1 MTSAVKVILGV
12 SVLAM
17 AAGFAA
23 CDNGGTPTPPLAV
36 AGTSNSSA
44 GTGTTPQGGSSTAA
58 GGTGGGGVALPG
70 IPLEP
75 KDGWVPDTNEAKIQG
90 ALFSFGD
97 DVSKMGKTEDFTGTK
112 ACIKGNAAKV
122 DTSSDVC
129 KNKTFT
135 PPAMDCY
142 GQYWGIAIGLN
153 LNQSIDPATMM
164 GAKEAP
170 YDASNLQG
178 FGFDIEGDIIPGGTD
193 FRFKV
198 EDGTKEYCT
207 PKSVKVKKGFQI
219 IKFSDLM
226 AECWQTTDPPNA
238 TVTPAVQSHLIKISW
253 QVVTNTG
260 GVVPFD
266 FCVSDIRAIPKDGS
280 TGAPP
285 GSSSGGASAGG
296 ASAGGAS
303 AGGAGGT
310 AAGGTAAGGT
320 AAGGTAAGG
329 TSAGGTSAGG
339 SSAGSGGAKAGSGG
353 TGG

>member
-1 MTSAVKVILGV
+1 
-12 SVLAM
+12 M

-23 CDNGGTPTPPLAV
+23 CDGGSPTPPLAV
-36 AGTSNSSA
+36 AGGSNSSA
-44 GTGTTPQGGSSTAA
+44 GTGTTPQGGSTAA
-58 GGTGGGGVALPG
+58 GGAGGAASNLPG

-75 KDGWVPDTNEAKIQG
+75 MAGWVPDTNAAKIQG

-97 DVSKMGKTEDFTGTK
+97 ETSKMGKTEDFTGAK

-122 DTSSDVC
+122 DTASAIC
-129 KNKTFT
+129 KSGMFT

-142 GQYWGIAIGLN
+142 GEYWGIAIGLN
-153 LNQSIDPATMM
+153 LNQAIDPMTMM
-164 GAKEAP
+164 GAKEQP
-170 YDASNLQG
+170 YDATNLQG
-178 FGFDIEGDIIPGGTD
+178 FGFDIEGAVIPGGTD

-207 PKSVKVKKGFQI
+207 PKSVKVTKGFQI
-219 IKFSDLM
+219 IKLSDLM

-238 TVTPAVQSHLIKISW
+238 RVTPAVQSHLIKISW

-266 FCVSDIRAIPKDGS
+266 FCVSDIRAIPKDGT

-285 GSSSGGASAGG
+285 GSSSGGATGAGGAATGG
-296 ASAGGAS
+296 ASAGG
-303 AGGAGGT
+303 
-310 AAGGTAAGGT
+310 
-320 AAGGTAAGG
+320 AGGTAAGG

-339 SSAGSGGAKAGSGG
+339 TSAGGTSAGGTSAGGTSAGGASAGSGGAKAGSGG
-353 TGG
+353 TAG

>member
-1 MTSAVKVILGV
+1 
-12 SVLAM
+12 M

-23 CDNGGTPTPPLAV
+23 CDGGGTPPLQV
-36 AGTSNSSA
+36 ASGGSSNGSGGS
-44 GTGTTPQGGSSTAA
+44 GTTPQGGSVAAA
-58 GGTGGGGVALPG
+58 GSGGAATMLPG

-75 KDGWVPDTNEAKIQG
+75 MAGWVPNTNEAKIQG

-97 DVSKMGKTEDFTGTK
+97 ATSKMGLVEDFTGSK

-122 DTSSDVC
+122 DTSSDIC

-142 GQYWGIAIGLN
+142 GEYWGVAIGLN

-164 GAKEAP
+164 GAKEVP
-170 YDASNLQG
+170 YDATNLEG
-178 FGFDIEGDIIPGGTD
+178 FGFDIEGATIPGGTD

-207 PKSVKVKKGFQI
+207 PKAVKVKKGFQI

-238 TVTPAVQSHLIKISW
+238 TVTPTVQSHLIKISW

-266 FCVSDIRAIPKDGS
+266 FCVSDIRAIPKAGTS
-280 TGAPP
+280 GAPP
-285 GSSSGGASAGG
+285 GSSSGGSTGAGG
-296 ASAGGAS
+296 SAAGGAS

-310 AAGGTAAGGT
+310 AAGGTSAGGT
-320 AAGGTAAGG
+320 AAGGTSAGG

-353 TGG
+353 TAG